1 MATTPDG
8 LLLQLAS
15 WHKEG
20 LQRLTAVVDK
30 HKASLAVLIQLA
42 EADIVEL
49 VAPFAEAEKPRNKRR
64 TGAKQQQ
71 QKVRGEGRAGGER
84 GSVFGPERRGAAP
97 QPHSRGGR
105 GRAS

>member
-71 QKVRGEGRAGGER
+71 QKVVQLQQMEQLIIRQVRWLNIKWINL
-84 GSVFGPERRGAAP
+84 
-97 QPHSRGGR
+97 
-105 GRAS
+105 